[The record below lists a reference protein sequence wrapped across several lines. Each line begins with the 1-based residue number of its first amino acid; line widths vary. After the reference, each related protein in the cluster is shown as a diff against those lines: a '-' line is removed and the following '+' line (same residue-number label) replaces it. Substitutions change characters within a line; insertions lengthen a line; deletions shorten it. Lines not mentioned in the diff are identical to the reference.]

1 MSIPIQTKVK
11 VLTKYVNDYTKQD
24 GTIIHYYN
32 LQFIAPSGRVETI
45 PVSEE
50 VFNSVE
56 PDKEYQLA
64 GSCGGIGR
72 EKWFSF
78 NKVVK

>member
-1 MSIPIQTKVK
+1 MSIPIQTKIK

-24 GTIIHYYN
+24 GTVVHYYN
-32 LQFIAPSGRVETI
+32 IQFLTDSGRAETL
-45 PVSEE
+45 PVNQE
-50 VFNSVE
+50 VF
-56 PDKEYQLA
+56 DKCEIGNEYQLA
-64 GSCGGIGR
+64 GSCGGVGK